1 VRSGTNISR
10 QASLAKREKQARK
23 IVVRRGRGQKLE
35 SKGLFA
41 VTLSSGGGKRGV
53 VGGEAVCYQACVKR
67 ARVFR
72 GRLTIPDILVA
83 LRMR

>member
-1 VRSGTNISR
+1 MG
-10 QASLAKREKQARK
+10 
-23 IVVRRGRGQKLE
+23 RGRGGQKLE

-41 VTLSSGGGKRGV
+41 VTPVRGLGVGDVLS
-53 VGGEAVCYQACVKR
+53 VCVCVKR
-67 ARVFR
+67 ACVRACVRARARARR